1 MQSHTLIARL
11 AGPLLVIIGLGMLAN
26 PGVYQAMISEFLHS
40 AALVYLSG
48 ALTLLGGLAIVNVH
62 NSWRAEWPVIVTIL
76 GWLMIIA
83 GVIRIALP
91 QFTVSLGASMYGSLT
106 AIIVV
111 AIIGL
116 VIGAYLTFEGYLR
129 SR

>member
-1 MQSHTLIARL
+1 MRSYTFIARL
-11 AGPLLVIIGLGMLAN
+11 AGPLLVIVGVGMLAN
-26 PGVYQAMISEFLHS
+26 LGVYQAMIGEFLRS

-48 ALTLLGGLAIVNVH
+48 ALTLVGGLAIVNVH

-76 GWLMIIA
+76 GWLMVIGGI
-83 GVIRIALP
+83 IRIALP
-91 QFTVSLGASMYGSLT
+91 QWTVSLGASMYGSLT

-116 VIGAYLTFEGYLR
+116 VIGGFLTFKGY
-129 SR
+129 SGG